1 MMELVNITKKFGE
14 NIVLENINLLL
25 KRQKITSIVGKSG
38 AGKTTLMRMLAGLE
52 KETSGLIKIDQT
64 SNIGMVFQ
72 DFQIYPHLK
81 TINNLVL
88 PQRIVLKRSKKQALL
103 RANEMLKR
111 LGLLDQKEQYPLS
124 LSGGQKQRL
133 AIARALVMEKNTLL
147 FDEPTSALDQ
157 ENIDQLA
164 KLLTNLKKQGTT
176 IIIITH
182 DQVFAKKVSDE
193 IIRIVDGKIV

>member
-88 PQRIVLKRSKKQALL
+88 PQIIVLKRSKKQALL